1 MTLASNRCW
10 SAPSARAT
18 SCVASSMPS
27 SPNRLSS
34 RPDPVTPEGTT
45 PMQRI
50 LLAEDNKINQV
61 VAAGVL
67 KKLGYEVDI
76 VEDGSAAVAA
86 CTSAEY
92 GAILMDVMMP
102 GVDGY
107 QATAMIR
114 DIERQRGLKQIPV
127 IGLSA
132 RAMTGDREIALNA
145 GMNDYLTKPLRTAEL
160 VDVLDRWMAPEPD
173 EAKAAAETA

>member
-1 MTLASNRCW
+1 MH
-10 SAPSARAT
+10 
-18 SCVASSMPS
+18 
-27 SPNRLSS
+27 
-34 RPDPVTPEGTT
+34 
-45 PMQRI
+45 RI

-76 VEDGSAAVAA
+76 VEDGAQAVAA
-86 CTSAEY
+86 CAGTQY

-107 QATAMIR
+107 QATRMIR
-114 DIERQRGLKQIPV
+114 DAERRTHLRPIPI

-132 RAMTGDREIALNA
+132 RAMTGDREIALDA
-145 GMNDYLTKPLRTAEL
+145 GMNDYLTKPLRTPDLVAALGRWLDDEEL
-160 VDVLDRWMAPEPD
+160 SPA
-173 EAKAAAETA
+173 

>member
-1 MTLASNRCW
+1 MS
-10 SAPSARAT
+10 
-18 SCVASSMPS
+18 
-27 SPNRLSS
+27 
-34 RPDPVTPEGTT
+34 
-45 PMQRI
+45 RI

-86 CTSAEY
+86 HAQGQY

-107 QATAMIR
+107 QATKMIR
-114 DIERQRGLKQIPV
+114 DFERQLDQRQIPI

-132 RAMTGDREIALNA
+132 RAMAGDRDIALNA
-145 GMNDYLTKPLRTAEL
+145 GMNDYLTKPLRTADL
-160 VDVLDRWMAPEPD
+160 VDALARWIAEPAG
-173 EAKAAAETA
+173 EETVSPVG

>member
-1 MTLASNRCW
+1 
-10 SAPSARAT
+10 
-18 SCVASSMPS
+18 
-27 SPNRLSS
+27 
-34 RPDPVTPEGTT
+34 
-45 PMQRI
+45 MQKV

-67 KKLGYEVDI
+67 KKLGYDVDI

-86 CTSAEY
+86 CANEEY

-107 QATAMIR
+107 QATSMIR
-114 DIERQRGLKQIPV
+114 AFERQLGLKQIPI

-132 RAMTGDREIALNA
+132 RAMTGDRDIAINA
-145 GMNDYLTKPLRTAEL
+145 GMNDYLTKPLRTTDLEDALERW
-160 VDVLDRWMAPEPD
+160 VDPEPV
-173 EAKAAAETA
+173 EGPTAEDWA

>member
-1 MTLASNRCW
+1 
-10 SAPSARAT
+10 
-18 SCVASSMPS
+18 
-27 SPNRLSS
+27 
-34 RPDPVTPEGTT
+34 
-45 PMQRI
+45 MQRI

-67 KKLGYEVDI
+67 QKLGYEVDI

-86 CTSAEY
+86 CATAEY

-107 QATAMIR
+107 QATARIR
-114 DIERQRGLKQIPV
+114 DIERQRGVQQIPI

-160 VDVLDRWMAPEPD
+160 VHALDRWMPTQPD
-173 EAKAAAETA
+173 DAADTDTESVDTVGA

>member
-1 MTLASNRCW
+1 
-10 SAPSARAT
+10 
-18 SCVASSMPS
+18 
-27 SPNRLSS
+27 
-34 RPDPVTPEGTT
+34 
-45 PMQRI
+45 MQRI

-86 CTSAEY
+86 CADTAY

-102 GVDGY
+102 GMDGY
-107 QATAMIR
+107 QATKLIR
-114 DIERQRGLKQIPV
+114 DFERQLGQKQLPI

-145 GMNDYLTKPLRTAEL
+145 GMNDYLTKPLRTPDL
-160 VDVLDRWMAPEPD
+160 VEALDRWLEDEPVD
-173 EAKAAAETA
+173 ASASGPG

>member
-1 MTLASNRCW
+1 
-10 SAPSARAT
+10 
-18 SCVASSMPS
+18 
-27 SPNRLSS
+27 
-34 RPDPVTPEGTT
+34 
-45 PMQRI
+45 MQRI

-67 KKLGYEVDI
+67 KKLGYDVEI

-86 CTSAEY
+86 HAAGQY

-107 QATAMIR
+107 QATKMIR
-114 DIERQRGLKQIPV
+114 DFERQLDQRQIPI

-145 GMNDYLTKPLRTAEL
+145 GMNDYLTKPLRTADL
-160 VDVLDRWMAPEPD
+160 VDALARWVEEPVGED
-173 EAKAAAETA
+173 TVPQA

>member
-1 MTLASNRCW
+1 
-10 SAPSARAT
+10 
-18 SCVASSMPS
+18 
-27 SPNRLSS
+27 
-34 RPDPVTPEGTT
+34 
-45 PMQRI
+45 MQRI

-86 CTSAEY
+86 CAETEY

-107 QATAMIR
+107 QATKLIR
-114 DIERQRGLKQIPV
+114 DFERQLHLRRIPI

-145 GMNDYLTKPLRTAEL
+145 GMNDYLTKPLRTADL
-160 VDVLDRWMAPEPD
+160 AAALDRWIEQINVDTDATASPAPS
-173 EAKAAAETA
+173 A

>member
-1 MTLASNRCW
+1 
-10 SAPSARAT
+10 
-18 SCVASSMPS
+18 
-27 SPNRLSS
+27 
-34 RPDPVTPEGTT
+34 
-45 PMQRI
+45 MQRV

-86 CTSAEY
+86 CADGEY

-102 GVDGY
+102 GMDGY
-107 QATAMIR
+107 QATKLIR
-114 DIERQRGLKQIPV
+114 DFERQLRLPQIPI

-132 RAMTGDREIALNA
+132 RAMTGDREIALSA
-145 GMNDYLTKPLRTAEL
+145 GMNDYLTKPLRTPDL
-160 VDVLDRWMAPEPD
+160 VEALDRWMEEEPTTSPAP
-173 EAKAAAETA
+173 A

>member
-1 MTLASNRCW
+1 
-10 SAPSARAT
+10 
-18 SCVASSMPS
+18 
-27 SPNRLSS
+27 
-34 RPDPVTPEGTT
+34 
-45 PMQRI
+45 MQRI

-86 CTSAEY
+86 CAETQY

-107 QATAMIR
+107 QATKLIR
-114 DIERQRGLKQIPV
+114 DFERQLHLQQIPI

-132 RAMTGDREIALNA
+132 RAMAGDREIAINA
-145 GMNDYLTKPLRTAEL
+145 GMNDYLTKPLRTADL
-160 VDVLDRWMAPEPD
+160 VAALEAWMEVEPVGGP
-173 EAKAAAETA
+173 A